1 MKLGNYVKK
10 IKVEYWKDEERNII
24 FYISEDITIY
34 FDNSI
39 KSFLYSVDN
48 VQEIYDRDMGNH
60 HFIMTDKT
68 LSCTDC
74 KDEENEEEEDS
85 NDESSKAN
93 ITS

>member
-1 MKLGNYVKK
+1 M
-10 IKVEYWKDEERNII
+10 
-24 FYISEDITIY
+24 
-34 FDNSI
+34 
-39 KSFLYSVDN
+39 YSVDN